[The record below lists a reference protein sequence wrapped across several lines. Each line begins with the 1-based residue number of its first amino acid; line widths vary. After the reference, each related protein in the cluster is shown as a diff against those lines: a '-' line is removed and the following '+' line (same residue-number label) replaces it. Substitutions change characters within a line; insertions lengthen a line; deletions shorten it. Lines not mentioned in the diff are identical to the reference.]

1 MSTQKRSNFLAIA
14 AAAVTLAAYGQ
25 GVAFH
30 RTERD
35 KDSRSASLAE
45 ELMRKAEEKR
55 QRKAAKR
62 RKEQP

>member
-1 MSTQKRSNFLAIA
+1 MKSRLASLAALAMVA
-14 AAAVTLAAYGQ
+14 AASGQ
-25 GVAFH
+25 GAAF
-30 RTERD
+30 RRPERD
-35 KDSRSASLAE
+35 KYLRSASLAD

>member
-1 MSTQKRSNFLAIA
+1 MSTRQRSHLLAIA
-14 AAAVTLAAYGQ
+14 AVSAMVAASGQ

-30 RTERD
+30 RPERD

-45 ELMRKAEEKR
+45 ELMRKAEERR